1 MIKIISL
8 PSQET
13 YKTTCYHCQCVFSY
27 QTEDIKSKRND
38 NRPCSV
44 VKCPNCKQTIIADG
58 KLIKE
63 KK

>member
-27 QTEDIKSKRND
+27 QTEDIKHID
-38 NRPCSV
+38 DERPCSV
-44 VKCPNCKQTIIADG
+44 VKCPNCKQTIIANG
-58 KLIKE
+58 KLIKD
-63 KK
+63 